1 MERIK
6 FYIALLF
13 VQLFCL
19 NMNGQNWI
27 LTDSEGHTINTA
39 LADSITYEYIE
50 GKYVQNIWRGGS
62 IISNIDVEYGMNL
75 EPQNS
80 PLEYD
85 LYTVE
90 EDGTDAVLASDGSY
104 ALFCEPED
112 NDKVVFVSGVLGDD
126 DREYMVMDKEGY
138 LNAMT
143 IDGTGL
149 VTFFYTPDQL
159 WVLDNSGQIIAE
171 IPYSYFEESV
181 SAKAPLRVTRASGL
195 SRNPIY
201 NALTLHKQIKD
212 YLKKPIKTFCLDL
225 FRHFA
230 NGAGRNGEM
239 LSNFIDAALD
249 WTDLLNLLALAE
261 KLNETQ
267 FFGNASILTLPAEVD
282 FLDAKLSCE
291 VNGLPSEKSIWYNFA
306 KEKYT
311 NLVNYNFELSMEL
324 CDNVEY
330 SSSLEKQNKNITSDG
345 KQSFDFTLNKL
356 SHTYYYE
363 PSLRLD
369 ITIEVDGRAAYK
381 ATVGE
386 LPSGRHEI
394 PEGITTHKR
403 SCTIYGERETFYTPG
418 VSCSINKIENVTDKS
433 ATVECWF
440 SKLPSS
446 ADNYIQVKN
455 TETGAITKAS
465 ASKTTDKQTVSIS
478 GLVPFTIYEVCAIV
492 SINSETVESETKTFV
507 TDLPDISG
515 TWNCTEEYYTG
526 WDYSQKQTKN
536 YTIVLNEDGSADVND
551 GSTYVRASW
560 NFSSRGDVTINVS
573 NISTQTQNVGTVYE
587 GRVNNIKNPTK
598 IEGGRYTWAYNQ
610 VIGYVRHDDY
620 HSITLTK

>member
-369 ITIEVDGRAAYK
+369 ITIEVD
-381 ATVGE
+381 
-386 LPSGRHEI
+386 
-394 PEGITTHKR
+394 
-403 SCTIYGERETFYTPG
+403 
-418 VSCSINKIENVTDKS
+418 
-433 ATVECWF
+433 
-440 SKLPSS
+440 
-446 ADNYIQVKN
+446 
-455 TETGAITKAS
+455 
-465 ASKTTDKQTVSIS
+465 
-478 GLVPFTIYEVCAIV
+478 
-492 SINSETVESETKTFV
+492 
-507 TDLPDISG
+507 
-515 TWNCTEEYYTG
+515 
-526 WDYSQKQTKN
+526 
-536 YTIVLNEDGSADVND
+536 LNEL
-551 GSTYVRASW
+551 VRFEALP
-560 NFSSRGDVTINVS
+560 
-573 NISTQTQNVGTVYE
+573 E
-587 GRVNNIKNPTK
+587 
-598 IEGGRYTWAYNQ
+598 IEKK
-610 VIGYVRHDDY
+610 D
-620 HSITLTK
+620 